1 MKPFIKWVGGKRRL
15 APHVAKLLPDTI
27 ERYYEPFLGG
37 GAVFLHIHDRVGVAE
52 LSDVNPELVNVWKM
66 VRAMPESVVVRYEL
80 FRERH
85 SKPFYLKV
93 RDMTYAE
100 MDALTMAAR
109 MLYLNRASFSGMY
122 GIRKDGTFTISWGQ
136 QKEVPSLG
144 DRLEEASKVLR
155 RARITTKN
163 WRDVEVVPGS
173 VVYADPPYWKTK
185 VKYVTGAFTE
195 QDQADL
201 ARMANVW
208 REGGCHVVLSNFDC
222 EPVRDLYAGW
232 KFTSIRLKHT
242 VRKGDDFK
250 YPELL
255 IHP

>member
-15 APHVAKLLPDTI
+15 APHVASLLPKSV

-37 GAVFLHIHDRVGVAE
+37 GAVFLHIHDRIGIAE

-66 VRAMPESVVVRYEL
+66 VRAMPSSVVARYDV
-80 FRERH
+80 FRQRH

-136 QKEVPSLG
+136 QKQVPCLA
-144 DRLEEASKVLR
+144 DRLEEASTALR
-155 RARITTKN
+155 RARAIVRP
-163 WRDVEVVPGS
+163 WDEFSPEPGS

-195 QDQADL
+195 EDQRKL
-201 ARMANVW
+201 AEAACRW
-208 REGGCHVVLSNFDC
+208 RDAGCHVVLSNFDC
-222 EPVRDLYAGW
+222 EPVRELYDGW
-232 KFTSIRLKHT
+232 QFKSIRLKHT
-242 VRKGDDFK
+242 VRKATDFK

-255 IHP
+255 IYP